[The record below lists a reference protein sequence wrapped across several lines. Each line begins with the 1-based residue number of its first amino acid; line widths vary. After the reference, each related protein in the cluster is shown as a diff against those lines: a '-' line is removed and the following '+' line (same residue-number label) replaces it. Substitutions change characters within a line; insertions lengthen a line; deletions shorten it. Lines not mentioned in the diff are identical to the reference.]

1 MRNKILYIF
10 LDIDG
15 VLNRKLDWQRMFTFN
30 NACLNNFDSL
40 LGYLC
45 NKQKYTVKI
54 ILTSTWRTG
63 FCENNTDIFAPLIQ
77 ILNKYNLQIDGTTP
91 VTTDK
96 SRQQEIDYYI
106 RRNDIHNYIILDD
119 DKMLFDDYS
128 DGQLYFTDCN
138 VGLTEKDVTN
148 IKKITK

>member
-1 MRNKILYIF
+1 MYNNTLYIF

-128 DGQLYFTDCN
+128 DGRLYFTDCN